1 MLIPSCKY
9 PDISSWDAG
18 LLPHFILPVG
28 ILEYPVYTLGVL
40 IVVLSFVG
48 SDLYSGFFLSNHHS
62 IKQFTRNNCIFMCVA
77 LEEGFL
83 AHV

>member
-18 LLPHFILPVG
+18 LLPHCVLPVG

-48 SDLYSGFFLSNHHS
+48 SVVCNE
-62 IKQFTRNNCIFMCVA
+62 IFILHA
-77 LEEGFL
+77 EHG
-83 AHV
+83 